1 MTAAPACRRLSCER
15 GSVLVS
21 GLLFSLALLLVI
33 GVAVDLGRAFIVRRE
48 LATLADD
55 AALTGS
61 QALDLRLVHA
71 GRLALDPADA
81 RRTALRTLATEP
93 RVRGHATAGPNTVTV
108 TVRRRIPTVLLRLAG
123 TSTLNVSAR
132 ATATPRAP

>member
-1 MTAAPACRRLSCER
+1 MNAHPTHIRPSCER

-33 GVAVDLGRAFIVRRE
+33 GVAVDLGRAFIAKRE

-61 QALDLRLVHA
+61 QALDLRAVHA

-81 RRTALRTLATEP
+81 RHTALRTLATEP
-93 RVRGHATAGPNTVTV
+93 GVRGQASAGPDTVTV

-123 TSTLNVSAR
+123 TSALSISAR